1 MREAQKHDIVLL
13 IGLALTLVVMFHEPL
28 GHLLAAGQAL
38 QDRYGVALV
47 PGLAVLC
54 LIFLAHHALERIRR
68 ASTKKRTTQFEC
80 FIRLGQALN
89 HATTLEQLRELLNY
103 HLPRAVGSDGV
114 WVLIQMNGDWKTL
127 VGRSPKAL
135 YSADPASR
143 ARADRFLQ
151 LDSDRVD
158 VVRGNEIDGHLCFG
172 LLFGTQRVGVI
183 GLPISSSD
191 PHNARRELASIS
203 ALLGI
208 SARNVEL
215 VEEIK
220 AHGVLDGLT
229 KCFNRTHGMNMLDAE
244 LQRAKRSRTTFSLL
258 MLDLDGFKSVNDEY
272 GHLCGDALLVAVGR
286 KMHELVRNSDIKVRY
301 GGEEFLIMLPDTPL
315 PGAIHVARLLNR
327 EIGKLSVEW
336 NNHVVSRTASVGV
349 AVAKPG
355 ELDTTQLLGRA
366 DAALYR
372 AKHDG
377 RDRVCVDG
385 ETPGEPLALEES
397 ESENR
402 LAVVAAS

>member
-13 IGLALTLVVMFHEPL
+13 IGLALTLVVMFQEPL
-28 GHLLAAGQAL
+28 GILFSAGQAL
-38 QDRYGVALV
+38 QDRYGLALV

-54 LIFLAHHALERIRR
+54 LIFRAHHALERVRR
-68 ASTKKRTTQFEC
+68 ASTKKQTTQFER

-114 WVLIQMNGDWKTL
+114 WVLIQMDGDGETL

-135 YSADPASR
+135 YGADLASK

-158 VVRGNEIDGHLCFG
+158 VVRGNEIAGHLCFR
-172 LLFGTQRVGVI
+172 LSFGTQRVGVM
-183 GLPISSSD
+183 GLPISSCD

-215 VEEIK
+215 IEEIK
-220 AHGVLDGLT
+220 AHGVLDGLN
-229 KCFNRTHGMNMLDAE
+229 KCLNRTHGMNMLDAE
-244 LQRAKRSRTTFSLL
+244 LQRAKRSRTTLSLL

-272 GHLCGDALLVAVGR
+272 GHLCGDALVAAVGR
-286 KMHELVRNSDIKVRY
+286 KMHEFVRNSDLKLRY
-301 GGEEFLIMLPDTPL
+301 GGEKFLIMLPGTPL
-315 PGAIHVARLLNR
+315 PGAIHVVRVLNK
-327 EIGKLSVEW
+327 EIGKISVEW

-349 AVAKPG
+349 AASKPG

-372 AKHDG
+372 ARRDG

-385 ETPGEPLALEES
+385 ETLGEPLALEES